1 LEGEKNM
8 SNTTKATFYLDSELY
23 RAFKVKAALA
33 DRKLS
38 ELMNETLQMQLE
50 EDRQDIQAIR
60 KRVDDRT
67 ETYEKFLEGL
77 KQDGLI

>member
-1 LEGEKNM
+1 M
-8 SNTTKATFYLDSELY
+8 ANTTKATFYLDSELY
-23 RAFKVKAALA
+23 RAFKVKAAVA

-50 EDRQDIQAIR
+50 EDHQDIQTIR
-60 KRVDDRT
+60 KRAGDPT
-67 ETYEKFLEGL
+67 EAYEEFLEGL

>member
-1 LEGEKNM
+1 M

-23 RAFKVKAALA
+23 RTFKIKAAIA

-50 EDRQDIQAIR
+50 EDRQDVQAIR
-60 KRVDDRT
+60 KRAGDPT
-67 ETYEKFLEGL
+67 ETYEEFVEGL
-77 KQDGLI
+77 KEDGLL

>member
-1 LEGEKNM
+1 M